1 MEKRNDFVVYVNEMS
16 KKLSKILNILD
27 YKLVNIM
34 ETERDTVFK
43 IVYDLEKQGINF
55 WKEDFILREAILT
68 FFISLIE
75 DSIRKIDNTISQK
88 YLLKKSRQ
96 KAYKE
101 MIEYYLEINKII
113 ENYDYKSDFYNRLY
127 NYCDKLVPTS
137 KNVGAFYKIY
147 SVNSEIADKLNIP
160 DNEYK
165 EDLFELMTTKEKEA
179 NDLKQ
184 EDISGLDEL
193 NRLLEFLSN
202 NDFEVLKEYEETLEY
217 EENKT
222 KKLHF

>member
-1 MEKRNDFVVYVNEMS
+1 M
-16 KKLSKILNILD
+16 IL
-27 YKLVNIM
+27 
-34 ETERDTVFK
+34 
-43 IVYDLEKQGINF
+43 YDLEKQGINF

-127 NYCDKLVPTS
+127 NYCDKLIPTS

-165 EDLFELMTTKEKEA
+165 EELFELMTMKEKEA
-179 NDLKQ
+179 SDLKQ
-184 EDISGLDEL
+184 EDSSGLDEL

>member
-27 YKLVNIM
+27 YRLVNIM

-165 EDLFELMTTKEKEA
+165 EDLFELMTMKEKEA

>member
-27 YKLVNIM
+27 YN
-34 ETERDTVFK
+34 
-43 IVYDLEKQGINF
+43 LEKQGINF

-127 NYCDKLVPTS
+127 NYCDKLIPTS

-165 EDLFELMTTKEKEA
+165 EELFELMTMKEKEA
-179 NDLKQ
+179 SDLKQ
-184 EDISGLDEL
+184 EDSSGLDEL